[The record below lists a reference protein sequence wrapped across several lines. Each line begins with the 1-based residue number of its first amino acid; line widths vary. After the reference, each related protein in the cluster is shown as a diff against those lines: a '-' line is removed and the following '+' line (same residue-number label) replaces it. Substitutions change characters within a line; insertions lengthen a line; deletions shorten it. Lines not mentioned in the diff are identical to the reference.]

1 MDWPEFVMDSADR
14 FKDERGMNIVEL
26 QQTESIKSYLDAFE
40 DLKSDVMQ
48 IIILYLRSS
57 Y

>member
-14 FKDERGMNIVEL
+14 FKDERGMSIVEL